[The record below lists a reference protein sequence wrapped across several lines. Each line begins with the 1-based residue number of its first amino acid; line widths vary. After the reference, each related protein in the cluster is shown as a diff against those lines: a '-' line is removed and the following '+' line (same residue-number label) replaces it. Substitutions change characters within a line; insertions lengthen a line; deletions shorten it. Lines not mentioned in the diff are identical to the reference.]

1 MSEATPFP
9 GDVAAG
15 MAAHPP
21 NNPFSDTVWK
31 SVLDTVP
38 AGLVAVDRHGLI
50 TCCNS
55 SARMALGLEART
67 TIGRHFREVFCPSLP
82 ADRCWLNKAIL
93 AEANVRGHHFRMEHA
108 SGGRYALEAD
118 FIPIKGTDGE
128 LLGGWVAIRED
139 GEAEAD
145 GSDPSAGQ
153 ILDAIAEGLY
163 TVDHEW
169 HITSFNRAA
178 EKLTGLRESEILGEP
193 CREVLRADH
202 CADGCPL
209 ATTLEHDKGQLNQP
223 MVLLHDSPRRLPVT
237 ANTATLRDGSGLT
250 IGGVVSFRDARAR
263 QRVATDLL
271 PAARFE
277 GLVGDDP
284 QMLAVYE
291 LIGEVADSLANVLI
305 IGESGTGKGMV
316 VDALVKRSRRRD
328 EPCVKVNCSA
338 YPEALLQ
345 GGIFAAHGGRF
356 ATADGGT
363 LSLDEIGAIGPLAQA
378 ELLRAIESGD
388 FDVRVISATARD
400 LPRLVEEGSFRED
413 LYYRLNVIPIAL
425 PPLRERR
432 ADISPLANYFI
443 DKYRLITGKP
453 ILGISDDALKTL
465 MDYDFPGNVR
475 ELENAIEH
483 AFARSSESVIHVD
496 KLPLAIKHGLTQE
509 SASPG
514 RNRRIKVPQVLRA
527 LEETHWNR
535 SEAAALLGMSRT
547 TLWRRMK
554 ALGLARGRDQ

>member
-9 GDVAAG
+9 GHEAAG
-15 MAAHPP
+15 MVAHPP
-21 NNPFSDTVWK
+21 NDPFSDTVWK

-38 AGLVAVDRHGLI
+38 AGLVAVDQGGLI
-50 TCCNS
+50 TYCNS
-55 SARMALGLEART
+55 SARMVLGLEART

-82 ADRCWLNKAIL
+82 TDRCWINRAIV
-93 AEANVRGHHFRMEHA
+93 AEATVRCHHFRMEHPA
-108 SGGRYALEAD
+108 GGRYALEAD
-118 FIPIKGTDGE
+118 FTPIKGMDGE
-128 LLGGWVAIRED
+128 LLGGWIAIRED
-139 GEAEAD
+139 GEADAE
-145 GSDPSAGQ
+145 GCDPSAGQ
-153 ILDAIAEGLY
+153 ILDSIAEGLY

-178 EKLTGLRESEILGEP
+178 ERLTGLRESEILGEP
-193 CREVLRADH
+193 CQEVLRADL

-209 ATTLEHDKGQLNQP
+209 AMTFEHDEGQLNQS
-223 MVLLHDSPRRLPVT
+223 MVMLHDGPRRLPVT
-237 ANTATLRDGSGLT
+237 ANTAALRDGGGRT
-250 IGGVVSFRDARAR
+250 IGGVVSFRDART
-263 QRVATDLL
+263 QKRVSTDLL

-305 IGESGTGKGMV
+305 MGESGTGKEMV
-316 VDALVKRSRRRD
+316 VDALVKRSPRGDR
-328 EPCVKVNCSA
+328 PCVRVNCA
-338 YPEALLQ
+338 AFPEALLQ
-345 GGIFAAHGGRF
+345 NELFADRSSRF
-356 ATADGGT
+356 ATADGAT
-363 LSLDEIGAIGPLAQA
+363 LFLDEVGAVGPLAQV

-400 LPRLVEEGSFRED
+400 LPRLVEEGDFRED

-509 SASPG
+509 TAAAG

-554 ALGLARGRDQ
+554 ALGLARERDQ